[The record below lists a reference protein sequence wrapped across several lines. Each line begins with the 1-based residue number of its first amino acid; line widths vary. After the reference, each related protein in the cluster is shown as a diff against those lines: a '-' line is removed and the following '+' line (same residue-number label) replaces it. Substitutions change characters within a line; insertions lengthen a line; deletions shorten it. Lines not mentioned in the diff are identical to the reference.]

1 MPEREG
7 EWTTDWANTK
17 FEAYY
22 RYFQKILPE
31 EEWDTFME
39 YMRKTL
45 PTTFRLPAGKLTTPT
60 IVDIIATVHIPHL
73 SGIEFEG
80 ENVDPP
86 RILPWYPRGLGY
98 EFSAPKRVLRKL
110 PEMKEFHQFLVY
122 QTEVGNVSRQEA
134 VSMVPPLLLDV
145 QPHHVVLDACASP
158 GSKTAQLVEALHT
171 RIDPTSGDAS
181 FVPFPS
187 GIVIANDSEYTR
199 AQLLVHQSARLP
211 TPSLMVTNLD
221 ASLFPTLRTENGE
234 PLLFDRILCDVP
246 CSGDGTLRKN
256 VGIWKKWNVGDGNG
270 LHSLQLRILLR
281 AMNMLRPGGKI
292 VYSTCSM
299 NPIEN
304 EAVLAAALNQHP
316 GQYLL
321 APTSHLLPGLIRR
334 PGLASWKIA
343 TGVPSKEAEVLTD
356 EGDLNNHQDFD
367 SYEAYCQATDGGEM
381 KVRFHKSMWPPV
393 NVSELG
399 LENCL
404 RIYPHLQNTGG
415 FFVALMH
422 KLPGSPEATSFPDP
436 TTTSVDLPGDSVP
449 ERDDS
454 VLKSPTKRAASPP
467 SQPPLPKKAKMSKN
481 WNSKGTNAKSG
492 MVIGSIGTN
501 PGGAVFKEAPFTFIS
516 EADPLL
522 QESLRVHFLQI
533 AISFLK
539 RLHLN
544 SSFPSANVFVR
555 HPPTD
560 FMKTFYFCNSLV
572 KSVILHNPLERIRL
586 VSAGVKAF
594 SRQDMGP
601 AKSLPQLALRF
612 TNEGILTV
620 VDFVDDGV
628 KVHADLETLKSLLSM
643 QFPLLDQLTSGSFA
657 ESTRSKPTGSYIVAV
672 KPGKTDDGVLRHT
685 LILPLWK
692 SSTSVSL
699 MVDKQGKSAISLQV
713 FGKDVSVVP
722 KTEEPSAKN
731 QIGDLEDEL

>member
-1 MPEREG
+1 MTKNKKKSFKNRKRTDDNEVVINKDGWTNRPSMPEREG
-7 EWTTDWANTK
+7 EWTTDWANAK
-17 FEAYY
+17 FETYY
-22 RYFQKILPE
+22 KHFQKILPE

-80 ENVDPP
+80 EKVDPP
-86 RILPWYPRGLGY
+86 RSLPWYPRGLGY

-171 RIDPTSGDAS
+171 RIDSVTGDAS
-181 FVPFPS
+181 FVPFPN

-221 ASLFPTLRTENGE
+221 ASLFPTLR
-234 PLLFDRILCDVP
+234 V
-246 CSGDGTLRKN
+246 
-256 VGIWKKWNVGDGNG
+256 
-270 LHSLQLRILLR
+270 
-281 AMNMLRPGGKI
+281 
-292 VYSTCSM
+292 
-299 NPIEN
+299 
-304 EAVLAAALNQHP
+304 
-316 GQYLL
+316 
-321 APTSHLLPGLIRR
+321 
-334 PGLASWKIA
+334 A
-343 TGVPSKEAEVLTD
+343 TGVLAKEAEGLAE
-356 EGDLNNHQDFD
+356 EGDSSSHRDFD
-367 SYEAYCQATDGGEM
+367 SYEAYCQATGGGEM
-381 KVRFHKSMWPPV
+381 KFGRPKFHKSMWPPE
-393 NVSELG
+393 NASELG

-415 FFVALMH
+415 FFVALIH
-422 KLPGSPEATSFPDP
+422 KLPGSPPEATSIPDP
-436 TTTSVDLPGDSVP
+436 TAAPVDFLDDSVP
-449 ERDDS
+449 DRDDS
-454 VLKSPTKRAASPP
+454 ALQSPKKRAASPP
-467 SQPPLPKKAKMSKN
+467 SHLPLPKKAKVSKN
-481 WNSKGTNAKSG
+481 SNSKLKATSDKSG

-501 PGGAVFKEAPFTFIS
+501 PGGGVFKEAPFTFIR
-516 EADPLL
+516 ETDPLL
-522 QESLRVHFLQI
+522 QES
-533 AISFLK
+533 SK
-539 RLHLN
+539 RLHLK

-560 FMKTFYFCNSLV
+560 YMKTFYFCNSLV

-601 AKSLPQLALRF
+601 AKSLSVPPSPDDNILVEENGAAKEAASINYPKDRQVTLRF

-628 KVHADLETLKSLLSM
+628 KVHADLETLKSLLLV
-643 QFPLLDQLTSGSFA
+643 QFPLLDQLLSGSFA
-657 ESTRSKPTGSYIVAV
+657 ESIRPKPTGSYIVV
-672 KPGKTDDGVLRHT
+672 VEPEQTEDG
-685 LILPLWK
+685 
-692 SSTSVSL
+692 
-699 MVDKQGKSAISLQV
+699 M
-713 FGKDVSVVP
+713 
-722 KTEEPSAKN
+722 
-731 QIGDLEDEL
+731 